1 MAGNR
6 RFSAKRFR
14 ALSHIIAESLQTQG
28 KLCLPVFFNALWLC
42 DMTAYG
48 KLGRSITG
56 AEWVKGLSY
65 PIPRRPK

>member
-1 MAGNR
+1 MAGNQQ
-6 RFSAKRFR
+6 FSLKRFR
-14 ALSHIIAESLQTQG
+14 ALSRAIADELQAQG
-28 KLCLPVFFNALWLC
+28 KLSLPVFFNTLWLC

-56 AEWVKGLSY
+56 AEWVKGFSY